1 MVFTKITKEEIIQLP
16 LCKYEGEII
25 VVNSESKIER
35 CFEELSSYNTV
46 GFDTEKK
53 PAFNKGEYYPPA
65 WMQLGTESKVFL
77 VRIGKTLER
86 PLIDFLANDAIKK
99 VGVAIRDDI
108 KELQKLTSFE
118 AQGFID
124 LGDIARSLGIE
135 NYGLRN
141 LAGRILNIRISKR
154 EQRSNWGRDHLT
166 PEQKM
171 YAAIDA
177 WASLKIY
184 EKLHTAGYLNSVEIL

>member
-1 MVFTKITKEEIIQLP
+1 MLFNKISKEEIIQLP
-16 LCKYEGEII
+16 LCQYKGEII
-25 VVNSESKIER
+25 VVNDLKQLES
-35 CFEELSSYNTV
+35 CVEEIHNFKRV

-53 PAFNKGEYYPPA
+53 PAFVKGEYYPPS
-65 WMQLGTESKVFL
+65 WVQLALEEKVFL
-77 VRIGKTLER
+77 VRLKNKLEEG
-86 PLIDFLANDAIKK
+86 LISILSNSDIEK

-108 KELQKLTSFE
+108 KELQRLTYFRE
-118 AQGFID
+118 AAFID
-124 LGDIARSLGIE
+124 LGDIARKLGIQ

-141 LAGRILNIRISKR
+141 LAGCILNVRISKK

-184 EKLHTAGYLNSVEIL
+184 EKLENDGYLNIPSTS